1 MAKYTLPTATENIL
15 GGVKIGEGIDVTQ
28 DGVISI
34 KDYSK
39 IKEDI
44 SGLTESVTQGK
55 KLIAT
60 SITTKGINTS
70 STSTFKQ
77 MSDNILAIPSASPFT
92 NCLKPYTKT
101 GTYNID
107 EHDLSYTTTFYRKD
121 IATQCEQVKAFFNQC
136 IKPVIESFDNVT
148 YFQESQY
155 TNRTWARPYHYKII
169 YRVTNFSRLFLV
181 FDFELNENSPAFW
194 YLNVQLASDF
204 DQTQF
209 GAGDVSAMFGM
220 SQSGKNTSPYSFTIS
235 GKFGTISKNNNLITI
250 FAGVAE
256 NVKFNKSLSLSKDFN
271 NRGIGILLTMGSSG
285 PDSYK
290 GLVAVYDGDSTETS
304 LTPMNHYIY
313 YREEDDNS
321 VCFPIILVT
330 NGSDDKYK
338 FVAQSKDIVSINC
351 HEISPN
357 ITSVGNLFSI
367 ENEAYV
373 QLNGQYFLKMGED

>member
-1 MAKYTLPTATENIL
+1 
-15 GGVKIGEGIDVTQ
+15 
-28 DGVISI
+28 
-34 KDYSK
+34 
-39 IKEDI
+39 
-44 SGLTESVTQGK
+44 
-55 KLIAT
+55 
-60 SITTKGINTS
+60 
-70 STSTFKQ
+70 
-77 MSDNILAIPSASPFT
+77 
-92 NCLKPYTKT
+92 
-101 GTYNID
+101 
-107 EHDLSYTTTFYRKD
+107 
-121 IATQCEQVKAFFNQC
+121 
-136 IKPVIESFDNVT
+136 
-148 YFQESQY
+148 
-155 TNRTWARPYHYKII
+155 
-169 YRVTNFSRLFLV
+169 
-181 FDFELNENSPAFW
+181 
-194 YLNVQLASDF
+194 
-204 DQTQF
+204 
-209 GAGDVSAMFGM
+209 M

>member
-15 GGVKIGEGIDVTQ
+15 GGVKIGNGIDVTQ

-34 KDYSK
+34 HDYDNM
-39 IKEDI
+39 KENI
-44 SGLTESVTQGK
+44 SALSESVEQGK
-55 KLIAT
+55 SLVAT
-60 SITTKGINTS
+60 SITTKGVNTS
-70 STSTFKQ
+70 STDSFKK

-92 NCLKPYTKT
+92 DCIKPYTNT
-101 GTYNID
+101 GQYNID
-107 EHDLSYTTTFYRKD
+107 EHDLSYTTTFYSKT

-155 TNRTWARPYHYKII
+155 TNRTWSRPYHYKII
-169 YRVTNFSRLFLV
+169 YRITNFSRLFLV
-181 FDFELNENSPAFW
+181 FDFALNENSPASW
-194 YLNVQLASDF
+194 YLYVQLASNF

-271 NRGIGILLTMGSSG
+271 NRGIGILLTMGSSD
-285 PDSYK
+285 PDSYN

-313 YREEDDNS
+313 YKKEDNNS

-330 NGSDDKYK
+330 DGAEDKYN
-338 FVAQSKDIVSINC
+338 FVTQVKDIVCINC
-351 HEISPN
+351 YEISPN
-357 ITSVGNLFSI
+357 INSVGKLFSI

-373 QLNGQYFLKMGED
+373 QLNGQYFLKMGEE